1 MIWIERL
8 LGVLIALIVGLA
20 VPAAASELVVV
31 DARGIELAPGA
42 KIDGAKVLVLAA
54 GQRLTLI
61 SADGRSLKLRGPY
74 EDAPAPAQAA
84 ATGANVGD
92 ALKNLMNQRVAGTA
106 ALGVVRAGGAAVD
119 LPDPWVLDVSRS
131 GARCLVGDATP
142 VLWGPRFA
150 QATDIGI
157 EPADRSWRAR
167 GQWSAET
174 DRFALPARI
183 PLADGRGYV
192 FDVGGNAANV
202 VIHRM
207 PASFVDPLLQAAWMI
222 EKGCNDQAR
231 ALARAVA
238 P

>member
-1 MIWIERL
+1 
-8 LGVLIALIVGLA
+8 
-20 VPAAASELVVV
+20 VV

-174 DRFALPARI
+174 DRFALLRVRRRRQCRQCRDPPHARKFRRSAAAGGMDDRKRLQR
-183 PLADGRGYV
+183 PSPRAGPRRGAVSVPGR
-192 FDVGGNAANV
+192 A
-202 VIHRM
+202 
-207 PASFVDPLLQAAWMI
+207 
-222 EKGCNDQAR
+222 
-231 ALARAVA
+231 
-238 P
+238 

>member
-1 MIWIERL
+1 MSHIVRA
-8 LGVLIALIVGLA
+8 LGAAIAFLVGIA
-20 VPAAASELVVV
+20 VPAAGNELVVV
-31 DARGIELAPGA
+31 DAKGIELAPGA
-42 KIDGAKVLVLAA
+42 KVDGTKVLVLAA

-61 SADGRSLKLRGPY
+61 AADGRSLKLRGPY
-74 EDAPAPAQAA
+74 EEAPAPAQAA
-84 ATGANVGD
+84 TGGANVGE

-106 ALGVVRAGGAAVD
+106 ALGVVRAGGEAAQ
-119 LPDPWVLDVSRS
+119 LPDPWVVDVSRS

-150 QATDIGI
+150 HATDLAI

-167 GQWSAET
+167 GQWPAES

-207 PASFVDPLLQAAWMI
+207 PASFGDPLLQAAWMI

>member
-1 MIWIERL
+1 MHSFSL
-8 LGVLIALIVGLA
+8 SFCAAIAFFVGLA
-20 VPAAASELVVV
+20 LPATASELVVV
-31 DARGIELAPGA
+31 EAKGIELAPGA
-42 KIDGAKVLVLAA
+42 KIDGAKVLVLTA

-61 SADGRSLKLRGPY
+61 AADGRSLKLRGPY
-74 EDAPAPAQAA
+74 EEAPAPVQAVA
-84 ATGANVGD
+84 GAANVGD

-106 ALGVVRAGGAAVD
+106 ALGVVRAGGEAAE

-131 GARCLVGDATP
+131 GARCVASDATP

-150 QATDIGI
+150 EATALAI

-167 GQWSAET
+167 GQWPAES
-174 DRFALPARI
+174 DRFSLPARI

-192 FDVGGNAANV
+192 FEIGGNAANV

-207 PASFVDPLLQAAWMI
+207 PASFRDPLLQAAWMI